1 MRGCGEAMRRGIL
14 RLRKAIRFANR
25 LAPLR
30 MTEAPIRMTEEESKF
45 VQRIFIIVLLVWS
58 SLASATT
65 YYVSSSTGSDSN
77 SGTSSST
84 AWRTI
89 AHVNGQSFQPGDS
102 VLFKRGD
109 AWNESLAPA
118 SSGSSEN
125 PITFDAYGSGAAP
138 NLTGYYAVPATAWV
152 LVTGNAW
159 KAPVPATY
167 TTVNFCLFGSV
178 WGQKVGAASSNLTA
192 QWDFYLANGF
202 VYVYSIGNP
211 GAYYNVPIVPM
222 ALSNVPVINING
234 QSWLTFQHFLV
245 NWFDQYGVYVQ
256 GTSDHLVFAN
266 MEADSMIPQGTQ
278 PLGFYVDESA
288 PGPGDIKIYNS
299 EAHLNYDGFRFDGS
313 ATAITMVNDKAYAN
327 RDGALVDNTGAVT
340 YSYCHFYASSLAV
353 AGSTDVEWTS
363 GSGPTAG
370 AGNIAADTAPAVQVY
385 QRYPAEVTLTVDD
398 AGMTAGADTYYAG
411 TVLPIA
417 DAEGVPVGAAIT
429 VGYPLAQTLV
439 SEFQGWVN
447 AGRDVTSHSM
457 SHTYY
462 TNTDALEIQYTGSG
476 TAAVLSI
483 SNKTLTITVTGA
495 GDSVSYN
502 LAQGQAQGTIKG
514 LRLALQ
520 ATGKFTATEIQ
531 TCQGP
536 YGTGCSAYTE
546 AALLAQDLAD
556 VSGQDVLTAV
566 YHMQLDVTRLTT
578 DEIALSRLW
587 MTTSLTGL
595 PATPVYVY
603 PGGYENT
610 TMQGITAGVP
620 YTGARGALKEDLG
633 VKDTYADGFNVQ
645 NITSFGVNPSWM
657 GLAPAV
663 LNQKIQ
669 ALVWKESVW
678 GVPWGIFWHLNELT
692 NSDPVGGTEIT
703 NLIQDFK
710 ASGATIQTNTG
721 LVNWVLGGTQE
732 IGTDG
737 NYYYKSAAT
746 SMALDFRPTKNS
758 PVVDAGQDLGT
769 AYEFDINGAN
779 QNTYGSGWEI
789 GAHVYQDYAVYGG
802 QTGSYFTIGE
812 SGTTNAS
819 VQLPLNWVNNVEWQG
834 TTGDAINFPSAGMG
848 GSWVCGSTNYGPY
861 TAGSQTSAQQAIND
875 AESCRTATGTGTTI
889 AFPAGA
895 LYSGSSGLSLPQT
908 TGDTSANFIVLT
920 SSAPLSTSQTVCS
933 HGEQD
938 NVAESTQP
946 GLRNPFC
953 DGTQMSYQNGTATVT
968 NLYTPTTST
977 NAVSAGTNYLPVAS
991 TAGMTAGLRVG
1002 VDLGAAHEATTV
1014 IATGS
1019 GSTCGGSSDTV
1030 CFKASFAY
1038 AHPSGTTVTVPVGAV
1053 TLANG
1058 TATNTSNYN
1067 DVASMWGIQYTGS
1080 NQGIQCGVGGDGSPC
1095 HNYAVINAHIFP
1107 TPCTYVPGTSPSC
1120 AGGNATQL
1128 PHVKIAPYAAGSVTS
1143 LSNLATHV
1151 HLAGIYLSGDWTDAT
1166 PAPGP
1171 FSLTSQQPSGV
1182 ASYSSNANSVTSKPL
1197 PSDIMNHC
1205 YGNTSNCAAGDL
1217 IAKCALTDCGN
1228 LNDTPVPQPMGT
1240 YFFASPGNSDNE
1252 DAVYYSASTDPWGS
1266 VVASTPTGNQTVI
1279 FRYPSGAMFPE
1290 GSSAGSGDECQLTVW
1305 DQSTGWVVGFYVSGV
1320 CGAGHTLPVASGCGS
1335 TMGTACSIPT
1345 GYVSASANL
1354 FTAQDYGY
1362 NGSGATSPQSS
1373 NQFAPEAAMVRQQ
1386 ELRNGVIN
1394 HALIFTVDCISP
1406 TNNYVFPVLLGG
1418 FLGKCGNAGFGATNP
1433 NRSPAGALLFL
1444 DYTSAEL
1451 TTICASNP
1459 AWQCTLLTAFTH
1471 YGGYVGITHGA
1482 GGTLSMSGN
1491 EEMESSE
1498 AWKYYYPS
1506 SFLTTDPFWPWAIA
1520 EKGLDGTFNLANT
1533 GCFSGSGTN
1542 PSTYRCEG
1550 AMLSNIPRMLGPEG
1564 TDVEGNSCTVS
1575 PGCYPSGHIHMADA
1589 CIAEGYAGVSGGCS

>member
-1 MRGCGEAMRRGIL
+1 MTDYGAVMKVGGL
-14 RLRKAIRFANR
+14 RLRKRLRSAKP

-30 MTEAPIRMTEEESKF
+30 MTGLA
-45 VQRIFIIVLLVWS
+45 VAIVSLLMFS
-58 SLASATT
+58 ARASATT
-65 YYVSSSTGSDSN
+65 YYVSSSTGNDAN
-77 SGTSSST
+77 SGSSSST
-84 AWRTI
+84 AWQTI

-102 VLFKRGD
+102 ILFKRGD
-109 AWNESLAPA
+109 VWNESLAPA
-118 SSGSSEN
+118 SSGSSGN

-138 NLTGYYAVPATAWV
+138 NLTGYYAVPPTAWA

-178 WGQKVGAASSNLTA
+178 WGQKVAAVSSNLTA

-202 VYVYSIGNP
+202 VYVYSQGNP
-211 GAYYNVPIVPM
+211 ATFYNEPIVPM
-222 ALSNVPVINING
+222 ALSNVPVINVSG
-234 QSWLTFQHFLV
+234 HSWLTFQHFLV
-245 NWFDQYGVYVQ
+245 NWFDQYGIYVQ

-278 PLGFYVDESA
+278 PLGFYVDENA

-299 EAHLNYDGFRFDGS
+299 EAHLNYDGFRFDGA
-313 ATAITMVNDKAYAN
+313 ATAITMVNDKGYAN

-363 GSGPTAG
+363 GNGPTAG
-370 AGNIAADTAPAVQVY
+370 AGNIAADTAPAVLVY

-398 AGMTAGADTYYAG
+398 AGMTAGADTYYAN

-417 DAEGVPVGAAIT
+417 DAQGVPVGAAIT

-439 SEFQGWVN
+439 LEFQGWVN

-476 TAAVLSI
+476 TAATLSI

-495 GDSVSYN
+495 SDSVSYN
-502 LAQGQAQGTIKG
+502 LAQGQTQGTIKG
-514 LRLALQ
+514 LRLALL

-556 VSGQDVLTAV
+556 VSGQDVRTAV

-578 DEIALSRLW
+578 DEITLSRQW
-587 MTTSLTGL
+587 MTTNLTGL

-603 PGGYENT
+603 PGGYETT

-657 GLAPAV
+657 GLAPAA

-669 ALVWKESVW
+669 ALVWKQSVW
-678 GVPWGIFWHLNELT
+678 GVPWGIFWHLNELI
-692 NSDPVGGTEIT
+692 NNDPVGGTEIT
-703 NLIQDFK
+703 NLLQDFE
-710 ASGATIQTNTG
+710 ASGATIRTNTG
-721 LVNWVLGGTQE
+721 LVNWLLGGTQE
-732 IGTDG
+732 TGADG
-737 NYYYKSAAT
+737 NYYYKSPAT

-758 PVVDAGQDLGT
+758 PVVDAGQNLGT
-769 AYEFDINGAN
+769 AYQFDINGAN

-789 GAHVYQDYAVYGG
+789 GAHVYQGFAVYGG
-802 QTGSYFTIGE
+802 GTGAYFTVGA
-812 SGTTNAS
+812 GGATNSA

-834 TTGDAINFPSAGMG
+834 TTADAIDFPTTGTG
-848 GSWVCGSTNYGPY
+848 GNWVCGSTNYGPY
-861 TAGSQTSAQQAIND
+861 TAGSQSSAQQAIND
-875 AESCRTATGTGTTI
+875 AETCRTATGTGTTI
-889 AFPAGA
+889 TFPAGA
-895 LYSGSSGLSLPQT
+895 VYSGSSGLSLPQT
-908 TGDTSANFIVLT
+908 TGDTSASFIVLT
-920 SSAPLSTSQTVCS
+920 SSSPLAAGQTVCS

-938 NVAESTQP
+938 NLVESTQP

-953 DGTQMSYQNGTATVT
+953 DGTQMSYQNGTSTAT

-977 NAVSAGTNYLPVAS
+977 SAVSAGTNYLTVSS
-991 TAGMTAGLRVG
+991 TAGMTPGLQVG
-1002 VDLGAAHEATTV
+1002 VDLGAAHEATSV

-1019 GSTCGGSSDTV
+1019 GSTCVGGTGTV
-1030 CFKASFAY
+1030 CFKAIFAH
-1038 AHPSGTTVTVPVGAV
+1038 AHPSGTSVTVPAGAF

-1058 TATNTSNYN
+1058 TATNTSNYD
-1067 DVASMWGIQYTGS
+1067 DVASMWGVQYTGS

-1120 AGGNATQL
+1120 TGGNATPL
-1128 PHVKIAPYAAGSVTS
+1128 PHVQIAPYAAGSVTS

-1151 HLAGIYLSGDWTDAT
+1151 HLSGIYLSGDWTDAT
-1166 PAPGP
+1166 PASGP
-1171 FSLTSQQPSGV
+1171 FSLTSQQPYGV

-1205 YGNTSNCAAGDL
+1205 YGNTSNCAAGDA
-1217 IAKCALTDCGN
+1217 IAKCALTDCGGYQ
-1228 LNDTPVPQPMGT
+1228 DTPVPQQIGPL
-1240 YFFASPGNSDNE
+1240 FLASPGSSDNE
-1252 DAVYYSASTDPWGS
+1252 DAFYYSAPTDPWGT
-1266 VVASTPTGNQTVI
+1266 ASAATLTGVQTVV
-1279 FRYPSGAMFPE
+1279 FRYPSGALFPE
-1290 GSSAGSGDECQLTVW
+1290 GGEHTVTVW
-1305 DQSTGWVVGFYVSGV
+1305 DQSTGWVVDFYRCCTG
-1320 CGAGHTLPVASGCGS
+1320 GTNTLPVASGCGS
-1335 TMGTACSIPT
+1335 TQATACSIT
-1345 GYVSASANL
+1345 GTYITAATNL
-1354 FTAQDYGY
+1354 FTADDYGY
-1362 NGSGATSPQSS
+1362 NGQWNSGAGPLPQSA
-1373 NQFAPEAAMVRQQ
+1373 NAFAPAAAMLRKD
-1386 ELRNGVIN
+1386 ELRLGGVN
-1394 HALIFTVDCISP
+1394 HALIFTVDCVNSV
-1406 TNNYVFPVLLGG
+1406 TQSVFPGVAGS
-1418 FLGKCGNAGFGATNP
+1418 LGKCGTSGFGSQNS
-1433 NRSPAGALLFL
+1433 NRPPIGALLFT
-1444 DYTSAEL
+1444 DYTPTQL
-1451 TTICASNP
+1451 TTICASVP
-1459 AWQCTLLTAFTH
+1459 TWQCTMLTTFST
-1471 YGGYVGITHGA
+1471 YGGYVGITSGA
-1482 GGTLSMSGN
+1482 GGRLGMGGN
-1491 EEMESSE
+1491 EELESGE

-1506 SFLTTDPFWPWAIA
+1506 TFITQDPFWAWANTQ
-1520 EKGLDGTFNLANT
+1520 KGFDGTMSITTPA
-1533 GCFSGSGTN
+1533 GCENIGG
-1542 PSTYRCEG
+1542 G
-1550 AMLSNIPRMLGPEG
+1550 AEYHCFGAVLSNIPRTVTVGSTS
-1564 TDVEGNSCTVS
+1564 TDVEGNACGSGS
-1575 PGCYPSGHIHMADA
+1575 GCYPSGHIHMADA